1 MDLIEQAK
9 RLFGSN
15 TRVKLLSLFLSNP
28 DNEYYVRE
36 ITRQIDEQINSVRR
50 ELNNLEDLQIVV
62 KNERDRKVF
71 YRLGNNPLISSLSQI
86 LDCNSS
92 MPSSSE
98 VKVGSLIDKID
109 WLKEITSIKQ
119 DIQLLISFQKN
130 NLEADVLIVS
140 DQREA
145 IISWLNKIEQ
155 EFGQPVRYLILTPTD
170 FQYRLFVRDDF
181 ISSLLANDYEII
193 LNSINFKR

>member
-1 MDLIEQAK
+1 MDLIERAK

-15 TRVKLLSLFLSNP
+15 TRVKLLSLFLNNP
-28 DNEYYVRE
+28 DGEYYVRE

-71 YRLGNNPLISSLSQI
+71 YRLGNSPLISSLSQI

-92 MPSSSE
+92 MSNPSE
-98 VKVGSLIDKID
+98 AKVGSLIDKID
-109 WLKEITSIKQ
+109 WFKEITSIKQ
-119 DIQLLISFQKN
+119 DLQLLISFQKN

-140 DQREA
+140 DQRGA

-155 EFGQPVRYLILTPTD
+155 EFGQSVRYLILTPTD
-170 FQYRLFVRDDF
+170 FQYRLFVKDDF

-193 LNSINFKR
+193 FNSINFKR